1 MLSSVKQHCT
11 IPSLWFLN
19 YVTLEREHEEDEL
32 VSPDK
37 IANKLLCD
45 ANANTKLSCAIT
57 VAVDRGTSNASVVV
71 MDNIDA
77 YILVEQESV
86 DRIPWQIADI
96 AIL

>member
-1 MLSSVKQHCT
+1 MPSSSTAPFRV
-11 IPSLWFLN
+11 SD
-19 YVTLEREHEEDEL
+19 EDDEL

-45 ANANTKLSCAIT
+45 VNANTKFSCAIP

-77 YILVEQESV
+77 YILIEQESV